1 LFKLSVDETPLTEE
15 ELSYRKVTVAT
26 VRGRPYYN
34 ITCALRL
41 MELQF
46 DSLSPEEAAVSN
58 AKVIITTQDEA
69 GIVNK
74 KGVVMI
80 DTELE
85 KYPAIAK
92 AKILRSIM
100 GERVVDDQLVIGI
113 DPGSRIGISAIY
125 LHHEIASAVVES
137 SPQDAINSVAA
148 MVGGIESRKKV
159 VKIGDGNISMAIQIA
174 RILKMKFNDGV
185 SIEIVDE
192 HGTSLPQN
200 TDANRRGI
208 RDRSS
213 ARAIAFRS
221 GKSFTLK

>member
-1 LFKLSVDETPLTEE
+1 MYKLIVDETPLSEE
-15 ELSYRKVTVAT
+15 ELSYRRITVAT

-34 ITCALRL
+34 ITSALRL
-41 MELQF
+41 MDLQF

-74 KGVVMI
+74 NGIVMI

-92 AKILRSIM
+92 AKILRNIM
-100 GERVVDDQLVIGI
+100 SERVVDDQLIIGI
-113 DPGSRIGISAIY
+113 DPGSRIGISVIY
-125 LHHEIASAVVES
+125 LHHEITSSVVES
-137 SPQDAINSVAA
+137 SVQDAINHISAIL
-148 MVGGIESRKKV
+148 GGVESRKKV
-159 VKIGDGNISMAIQIA
+159 VKIGDGNVDMAIHIA
-174 RILKMKFNDGV
+174 HSLKIKFKESV

-192 HGTSLPQN
+192 HGTSLPQYA
-200 TDANRRGI
+200 DANRRGV

-221 GKSFTLK
+221 GKIYILK

>member
-1 LFKLSVDETPLTEE
+1 LFKLHVDETPLTEE
-15 ELSYRKVTVAT
+15 ELSYHKITVAT

-74 KGVVMI
+74 KGIVMI

-100 GERVVDDQLVIGI
+100 GERVVDDQLIIGI

-125 LHHEIASAVVES
+125 LHQEIASAVVES
-137 SPQDAINSVAA
+137 SPQDAINHVAA
-148 MVGGIESRKKV
+148 MLGGIESRKKV
-159 VKIGDGNISMAIQIA
+159 VKICDGNIAMAIQIA
-174 RILKMKFNDGV
+174 RTLKMKFKDSV

-200 TDANRRGI
+200 TDANRRGV

>member
-1 LFKLSVDETPLTEE
+1 
-15 ELSYRKVTVAT
+15 
-26 VRGRPYYN
+26 
-34 ITCALRL
+34 

-58 AKVIITTQDEA
+58 ARVIITTQDEA

-74 KGVVMI
+74 KGIVMI

-92 AKILRSIM
+92 AKILRSIV
-100 GERVVDDQLVIGI
+100 GERVIDDQLIIGI

-125 LHHEIASAVVES
+125 LHHEISSAVIES
-137 SPQDAINSVAA
+137 SLQDAINHVAA
-148 MVGGIESRKKV
+148 ILGGIESRKKV
-159 VKIGDGNISMAIQIA
+159 VKIGDGNISMAMQIA
-174 RILKMKFNDGV
+174 HKLKMKFKDSV

-192 HGTSLPQN
+192 HGTSLPQYA
-200 TDANRRGI
+200 DSNRRGI
-208 RDRSS
+208 RDKSS
-213 ARAIAFRS
+213 ARVIAFRS

>member
-1 LFKLSVDETPLTEE
+1 
-15 ELSYRKVTVAT
+15 
-26 VRGRPYYN
+26 
-34 ITCALRL
+34 

-58 AKVIITTQDEA
+58 ARVIITTQDEA

-74 KGVVMI
+74 KGIVMI

-100 GERVVDDQLVIGI
+100 GERVIDDQLIIGI

-125 LHHEIASAVVES
+125 LHHEISSAVIES
-137 SPQDAINSVAA
+137 SLQDAINHVAA
-148 MVGGIESRKKV
+148 ILGGIESRKKV
-159 VKIGDGNISMAIQIA
+159 VKIGDGNISMAMQIA
-174 RILKMKFNDGV
+174 HKLKMKFKDSV

-192 HGTSLPQN
+192 HGTSLPQY

-208 RDRSS
+208 RDKSS
-213 ARAIAFRS
+213 ARVIAFRS

>member
-1 LFKLSVDETPLTEE
+1 LLKFSVDETPLTEE
-15 ELSYRKVTVAT
+15 ELLHRKVAVAT

-69 GIVNK
+69 GIVNT
-74 KGVVMI
+74 KGIIMI

-100 GERVVDDQLVIGI
+100 GERVIDDQLIIGI

-125 LHHEIASAVVES
+125 MHHEIASAVVES
-137 SPQDAINSVAA
+137 STQDAINNVAA
-148 MVGGIESRKKV
+148 MLGGIESRKKV
-159 VKIGDGNISMAIQIA
+159 VKIGDGNIAMANQIA
-174 RILKMKFNDGV
+174 RMLKMKFKDGI

-200 TDANRRGI
+200 IDANRRGA

-213 ARAIAFRS
+213 ARTIAFRS
-221 GKSFTLK
+221 GRSFTLK

>member
-1 LFKLSVDETPLTEE
+1 
-15 ELSYRKVTVAT
+15 VAT

-100 GERVVDDQLVIGI
+100 GERVVDDQLIIGI

-137 SPQDAINSVAA
+137 SPQDAINHVAA
-148 MVGGIESRKKV
+148 MIGGIESRKKV
-159 VKIGDGNISMAIQIA
+159 VKIGDGNIAMAIEMA
-174 RILKMKFNDGV
+174 RILKMRFKDSV

-200 TDANRRGI
+200 TDANRRGV

-213 ARAIAFRS
+213 ARTIAFRS
-221 GKSFTLK
+221 GKSFILK

>member
-1 LFKLSVDETPLTEE
+1 LLRLSVDETPLTEE
-15 ELSYRKVTVAT
+15 ELLHRKVAVAT

-46 DSLSPEEAAVSN
+46 DSLSPEETAVSN

-69 GIVNK
+69 GIVNT
-74 KGVVMI
+74 KGIIMI

-85 KYPAIAK
+85 KYPAITK

-100 GERVVDDQLVIGI
+100 GERVIDDQLTIGI

-137 SPQDAINSVAA
+137 SPQDAIDQVAA
-148 MVGGIESRKKV
+148 MLGGIESRKKV
-159 VKIGDGNISMAIQIA
+159 VKIGDGNIAMANQIA
-174 RILKMKFNDGV
+174 RMLKMKFKDGI

-200 TDANRRGI
+200 TDANKRGA

-213 ARAIAFRS
+213 ARTIAFRS
-221 GKSFTLK
+221 GRSFTLR

>member
-1 LFKLSVDETPLTEE
+1 MFKLHVDETPLTEE
-15 ELSYRKVTVAT
+15 ELSYHKITVAT

-58 AKVIITTQDEA
+58 AKVIITTKDEA

-74 KGVVMI
+74 KGIVMI

-100 GERVVDDQLVIGI
+100 GERVVDDQLIIGI

-125 LHHEIASAVVES
+125 LHQEIASAVVES
-137 SPQDAINSVAA
+137 SPQDAINHVAA
-148 MVGGIESRKKV
+148 MLGGIESMKKV
-159 VKIGDGNISMAIQIA
+159 VKIGDGNIAMAIQIA
-174 RILKMKFNDGV
+174 RTLKMKFKDSV

-200 TDANRRGI
+200 TDANRRGV